1 MGFPHLSVCLPH
13 VVPSPTEARVQQMS
27 VAATWTGAGDAGN
40 WAWRVNWKKVGDRSN
55 MNQQLTGAKRRV
67 AGWVAGGCWDG
78 ENY

>member
-40 WAWRVNWKKVGDRSN
+40 WAWRVNWMKVGDSSN

-67 AGWVAGGCWDG
+67 AGWVAGGCWDD

>member
-1 MGFPHLSVCLPH
+1 
-13 VVPSPTEARVQQMS
+13 MS

-67 AGWVAGGCWDG
+67 AGWVAGGCWDD